1 MSAEDI
7 ESIIEPYIDEIF
19 INGRIASK
27 HASVWKKLSAESN
40 GAKGAKGFYSH
51 VIDNR
56 NNIQRKFS
64 NPESNNILIFN
75 ETTEISDITVAS
87 TVVDSSINPNIETVS
102 INFTHRE
109 FNDLVQ
115 FLPHLADRLV
125 KDIGWLPLWSCVC
138 RDVFGYG
145 RVPASSAPVGSDF
158 NDVKTRCFA
167 TGSLPL
173 RADEVIVKH
182 TNYLSVKLKI
192 VDAAV
197 VDTAIGNDAIRTET
211 TTEINPKN

>member
-1 MSAEDI
+1 MGSKRGRPALMSAEDI
-7 ESIIEPYIDEIF
+7 ETIIEPYIDEIF
-19 INGRIASK
+19 IDGRIASK

-40 GAKGAKGFYSH
+40 GAKGAKRFYSH

-64 NPESNNILIFN
+64 TPESNNILIFN

-115 FLPHLADRLV
+115 E
-125 KDIGWLPLWSCVC
+125 KDYKLSNRNRP
-138 RDVFGYG
+138 D
-145 RVPASSAPVGSDF
+145 
-158 NDVKTRCFA
+158 
-167 TGSLPL
+167 
-173 RADEVIVKH
+173 KH
-182 TNYLSVKLKI
+182 TRQYSCFVPGEWQRVVSENYGPRKFNMDSISKPTQCRI
-192 VDAAV
+192 
-197 VDTAIGNDAIRTET
+197 
-211 TTEINPKN
+211 